1 MRKKEKRE
9 KCVFFAGGGDGNVIA
24 GVGNWSFSLLITR
37 LLCSRGLQSSGHVIE
52 VPFIGTD

>member
-1 MRKKEKRE
+1 M
-9 KCVFFAGGGDGNVIA
+9 CFFCGGGGGGGGDGNVIA